1 MPSPPARRDVNG
13 LRAPACTRLSTRGAP
28 AINHARAFF
37 FFFPCKAAPARAKQ
51 KCNEATRAF
60 AGPWAHVLPPLTK
73 VHFPSRRFR
82 HCESHAV

>member
-13 LRAPACTRLSTRGAP
+13 LRAPAHGYLRA
-28 AINHARAFF
+28 ARQPLITPEPFF
-37 FFFPCKAAPARAKQ
+37 LCKAAPARAKQ